1 VEGRISTAPKIIV
14 FSTPTCG
21 WCRKLKSYLKE
32 NGFRFRDVDV
42 SKDPKAAQDI
52 VRKTGQMGVPVT
64 LINNRPVLGFN
75 KQEIDRLLRI
85 K

>member
-1 VEGRISTAPKIIV
+1 MEERISTAPKIIV

-42 SKDPKAAQDI
+42 SKDPKAAQDM

>member
-1 VEGRISTAPKIIV
+1 V

-21 WCRKLKSYLKE
+21 WCRRLKSYLKE
-32 NGFRFRDVDV
+32 KGFRYRDVDV
-42 SKDPKAAQDI
+42 SKDPKAAQDV

-64 LINNRPVLGFN
+64 LINNRPVVGFN